1 MKTTIIACR
10 VVWLTWIGPES
21 RCRPSIMRA
30 SERTDHRACPTIIYA
45 MRSRLDRTRRMF
57 GAAQLRT
64 DQEQSR
70 VARIIDNFLRAYAL
84 AH

>member
-1 MKTTIIACR
+1 
-10 VVWLTWIGPES
+10 
-21 RCRPSIMRA
+21 
-30 SERTDHRACPTIIYA
+30 
-45 MRSRLDRTRRMF
+45 MF